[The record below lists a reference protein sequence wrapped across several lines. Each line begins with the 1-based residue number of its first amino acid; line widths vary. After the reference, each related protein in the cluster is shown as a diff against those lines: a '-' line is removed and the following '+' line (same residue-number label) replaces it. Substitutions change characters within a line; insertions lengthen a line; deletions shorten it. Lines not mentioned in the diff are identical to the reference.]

1 MSTVT
6 AASRELTPDDV
17 LNMPDGDRYEL
28 VDGRPVELEMSSR
41 SQYVGTRLAR
51 LLGNHCDPVGLAHV
65 FAECGYTCFPGEPNQ
80 MRRPDVSCVRT
91 DRLPFD
97 QIGGGFLT
105 IRPDL
110 AVEVISPN
118 DRVYDLEEKLDDYR
132 DVGIPLVW
140 LIYPPSKRVRILRP
154 EGPPTEL
161 GPEDELT
168 GEDILPGFRRL
179 VADLF
184 AGPPE
189 TPINPTG

>member
-6 AASRELTPDDV
+6 APPVELTPDHV
-17 LNMPDGDRYEL
+17 LDLPDSERYEL
-28 VDGRPVELEMSSR
+28 VDGRLVELETSSR

-51 LLGNHCDPVGLAHV
+51 FLGNHCEPIGLAHV
-65 FAECGYTCFPGEPNQ
+65 FAECGYTCFPGKPNQ
-80 MRRPDVSCVRT
+80 MLRPDVSCVRI

-97 QIGGGFLT
+97 QIGDGFLT

-118 DRVYDLEEKLDDYR
+118 DRVFDLEEKLDDYR
-132 DVGIPLVW
+132 DAGIPLIW
-140 LIYPPSKRVRILRP
+140 LIYPPSRRVRILRP

-161 GPEDELT
+161 GPGDELT
-168 GEDILPGFRRL
+168 SEDVLPGFRCR

-184 AGPPE
+184 AGPPG
-189 TPINPTG
+189 PAIDPLR